1 MHSLELS
8 AIQHNHSKI
17 VKVNLVVEQVVGP
30 LCPVMSAVELLQ
42 KKWYTD

>member
-8 AIQHNHSKI
+8 VIQHNHSQI

-30 LCPVMSAVELLQ
+30 LCPVTSAVELLQ
-42 KKWYTD
+42 EK